1 MGPVLCAGVTAYKA
15 LLNADIIKGE
25 YFVVMGAGG
34 GLGHFV
40 IQYGLAL
47 GAKIIAIGSGD
58 AKKALVESYGVK
70 AFVNFTNTKDI
81 VGDVLYLLA
90 QVLTRLL
97 WRLVTQRHICSSS

>member
-1 MGPVLCAGVTAYKA
+1 MATAVSAQDPNKAGHGRSQAALQRAAILPDDVDPSVMGPVLCAGVTVYKA

-58 AKKALVESYGVK
+58 AKKALVE
-70 AFVNFTNTKDI
+70 
-81 VGDVLYLLA
+81 
-90 QVLTRLL
+90 
-97 WRLVTQRHICSSS
+97 